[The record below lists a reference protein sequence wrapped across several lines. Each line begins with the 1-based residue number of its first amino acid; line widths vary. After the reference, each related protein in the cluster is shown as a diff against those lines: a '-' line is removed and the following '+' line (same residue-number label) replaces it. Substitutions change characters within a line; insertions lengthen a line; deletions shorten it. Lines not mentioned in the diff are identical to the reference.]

1 MSQDW
6 LNLSNAIIGEYA
18 DARAMYAGM
27 AEHAEAAGD
36 KEVAA
41 RFREIAAE
49 EAKHHQDFQAAVSKS
64 LKPDSR

>member
-1 MSQDW
+1 
-6 LNLSNAIIGEYA
+6 
-18 DARAMYAGM
+18 MYAGI

-36 KEVAA
+36 KEAAA

-49 EAKHHQDFQAAVSKS
+49 EAEHHQDFQAAVSKS